1 MDQPPISSHASR
13 EPGEAV
19 VPPPLP
25 AAPGNT
31 QWEGSFRPV
40 VITIAVLAVL
50 AIASCRYAVPVLA
63 GAAAQRV
70 PEAMVDVVGEQVLVS
85 FDAGTFEPSTI
96 DPARQAAIAR
106 RFSQL
111 RFPGGVSAGD
121 FEIVFRRSAAVGA
134 NAMALP
140 SGTIVVTD
148 GLVELAGNDEEIVA
162 VLAHEAGHVT
172 HRHGLRLLF
181 QSSFA
186 SMGLTWLL
194 GDVSAITASV
204 SSALLDAKYSRDF
217 EREADAFAV
226 ALLDDN
232 QLSRDHFVRILERLE
247 QSAREAG
254 AIGSGAVPSYLSS
267 HPVTRD
273 RIDAINP

>member
-1 MDQPPISSHASR
+1 MDQLPPVKSQTPHQ
-13 EPGEAV
+13 GDAV

-25 AAPGNT
+25 AAPGNP
-31 QWEGSFRPV
+31 QWEGSVRPI
-40 VITIAVLAVL
+40 VIAIAVLAVL

-63 GAAAQRV
+63 SAAAERV

-85 FDAGTFEPSTI
+85 FDAGTFEPSAI
-96 DPARQAAIAR
+96 DPARQAAIVR

-111 RFPGGVSAGD
+111 RFPREISAGD
-121 FEIVFRRSAAVGA
+121 FEIVFRRSEAVGA

-148 GLVELAGNDEEIVA
+148 GLAELTGNDEEIVA

-186 SMGLTWLL
+186 SMGLSWLL
-194 GDVSAITASV
+194 GDVNALAAGV

-232 QLSRDHFVRILERLE
+232 QLSREHFVRILERLE
-247 QSAREAG
+247 RSAGEAI
-254 AIGSGAVPSYLSS
+254 ASGGVSSYLSS

-273 RIDAINP
+273 RIEAISK